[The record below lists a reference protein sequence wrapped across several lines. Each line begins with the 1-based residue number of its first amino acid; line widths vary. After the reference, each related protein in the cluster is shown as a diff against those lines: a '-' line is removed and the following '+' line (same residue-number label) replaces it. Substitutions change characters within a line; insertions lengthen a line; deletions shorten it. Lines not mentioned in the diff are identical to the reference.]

1 MARDSIH
8 DAVKQAMDP
17 MARYRTL
24 IKDFF
29 IRYAELLSAPMSSS
43 LEINLALDDE
53 RQQYFLVQSG
63 WEGKRYVRHTL
74 LHLFLRNNKI
84 WIEEDLTEEG
94 IAAWLLMQG
103 VPTQDIVLAFQPP
116 QMRPHTLFAVA

>member
-1 MARDSIH
+1 
-8 DAVKQAMDP
+8 
-17 MARYRTL
+17 MARYRAL

-29 IRYAELLSAPMSSS
+29 IRYAELLSAPPSSP

-94 IAAWLLMQG
+94 IAAWLLAQG

-116 QMRPHTLFAVA
+116 QMRPHSLYAVA